1 MTLNRKCVVI
11 HNGSHRT
18 VAGFSNV
25 ELPQCII
32 PSSYV
37 KRTDDAG
44 KAEFIFGTYD
54 MIDATAEKR
63 SDDEVYTLMDSQGL
77 PYNWEAL
84 ELQWRYMYE
93 TQLKVSPEELPLVI
107 TMPATNGKPDMS
119 ILERYYELAFDKLKV
134 PVFQIVIEPLA
145 IALSMGKS
153 SAFVIDMGASGCN
166 VTPII
171 DGIVVKNAVV
181 RSKFGGDFLD
191 FQVHEKLA
199 PMIKEENDMETM
211 ADEEKS
217 STDVWHEANTWIQ
230 QFKSTM
236 LQVSEKDLIELERY
250 YKEQAEI
257 FARQQEQL
265 KQMDQQLQYTA
276 LTGSP
281 NNPLLQKK
289 NFLFKPLNK
298 TITLDFKDCYEFAEY
313 LFKPQLISDKFSPE
327 DGLGPLMAKSVKK
340 AGASINSMKANTS
353 ANLNGLGT
361 SHMHTTAGD
370 NANGSSSNN
379 ISPEQVYSLLLTN
392 IIITGSSSLIEG
404 MEQRIIK
411 ELSIRFPQYKLTT
424 FANQVMMD
432 RKIQGWLGAIT
443 MANLPSWNL
452 GKWYSKEDY
461 ESLKR
466 DGKQS
471 QPTNASAN
479 TN

>member
-1 MTLNRKCVVI
+1 
-11 HNGSHRT
+11 
-18 VAGFSNV
+18 
-25 ELPQCII
+25 
-32 PSSYV
+32 
-37 KRTDDAG
+37 
-44 KAEFIFGTYD
+44 
-54 MIDATAEKR
+54 
-63 SDDEVYTLMDSQGL
+63 
-77 PYNWEAL
+77 
-84 ELQWRYMYE
+84 
-93 TQLKVSPEELPLVI
+93 
-107 TMPATNGKPDMS
+107 
-119 ILERYYELAFDKLKV
+119 
-134 PVFQIVIEPLA
+134 
-145 IALSMGKS
+145 
-153 SAFVIDMGASGCN
+153 
-166 VTPII
+166 
-171 DGIVVKNAVV
+171 
-181 RSKFGGDFLD
+181 
-191 FQVHEKLA
+191 
-199 PMIKEENDMETM
+199 
-211 ADEEKS
+211 
-217 STDVWHEANTWIQ
+217 
-230 QFKSTM
+230 M

-276 LTGSP
+276 LMGSP

-353 ANLNGLGT
+353 ANPNGLGT
-361 SHMHTTAGD
+361 SHMHATAGD

-432 RKIQGWLGAIT
+432 RKIQGWLGAVT

-471 QPTNASAN
+471 QPANASAN

>member
-32 PSSYV
+32 PSSYI
-37 KRTDDAG
+37 KRTDEG
-44 KAEFIFGTYD
+44 GEAEFIFGTYN
-54 MIDATAEKR
+54 MIDAAAEKR
-63 SDDEVYTLMDSQGL
+63 NGDEVYTLVDSQGL
-77 PYNWEAL
+77 PYNWDAL
-84 ELQWRYMYE
+84 EMQWRYLYD

-107 TMPATNGKPDMS
+107 TMPATNGKPDMA
-119 ILERYYELAFDKLKV
+119 ILERYYELAFDKLNV

-153 SAFVIDMGASGCN
+153 SAFVIDIGASGCN

-191 FQVHEKLA
+191 FQVHERLA
-199 PMIKEENDMETM
+199 PLIKEENDMENM
-211 ADEEKS
+211 ADEQKR
-217 STDVWHEANTWIQ
+217 STDVWYEASTWIQ

-236 LQVSEKDLIELERY
+236 LQVSEKDLFELERY
-250 YKEQAEI
+250 YKEQADI
-257 FARQQEQL
+257 YAKQQEQL

-281 NNPLLQKK
+281 NNPLVQKK

-298 TITLDFKDCYEFAEY
+298 TLTLDLKECYQFAEY

-327 DGLGPLMAKSVKK
+327 DGLGPQMAKSVKK

-353 ANLNGLGT
+353 TNPNGLGT
-361 SHMHTTAGD
+361 SHINTNVGD
-370 NANGSSSNN
+370 NNSTASSSN

-392 IIITGSSSLIEG
+392 VIITGSTSLIEG

-432 RKIQGWLGAIT
+432 RKIQGWLGALT
-443 MANLPSWNL
+443 MANLPSWSL

-461 ESLKR
+461 ETLKR
-466 DGKQS
+466 DRKQS
-471 QPTNASAN
+471 QATNA